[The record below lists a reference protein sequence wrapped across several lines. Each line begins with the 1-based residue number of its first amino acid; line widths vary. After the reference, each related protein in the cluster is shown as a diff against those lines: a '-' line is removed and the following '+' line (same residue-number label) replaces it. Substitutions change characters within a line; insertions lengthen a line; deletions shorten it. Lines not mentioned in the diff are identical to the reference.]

1 MELYDNVTIY
11 KSLNASIDIQCN
23 FNDKEFIFCEP
34 RIQKKKYNNIIK
46 QFQNIFLTQSCFIF

>member
-23 FNDKEFIFCEP
+23 FNEKEFIFCEP
-34 RIQKKKYNNIIK
+34 RIQKKNITI
-46 QFQNIFLTQSCFIF
+46 

>member
-23 FNDKEFIFCEP
+23 FNEKEFIFCEP
-34 RIQKKKYNNIIK
+34 RIQKKYNNIIK
-46 QFQNIFLTQSCFIF
+46 QFQNILNFLTQSCFF